1 MRYKIWKK
9 IFLQCTFFT
18 FLSCFTAHSQHTHY
32 VKAIWEWKHDAE
44 RFLWGRKKSFLIV
57 RRQRE
62 RASFETCL
70 LLLFAQLS
78 LGFCFFPWLLKRRV
92 YIEIICRI
100 NRFLCRNSF
109 YFAKNSMSERACT
122 NSLEY
127 SLYLIESKINI
138 FSRSGFILASY
149 EASDCHYAY
158 TIHSLMRELYRF
170 FILISFPASNLFIFS
185 HQGHS
190 FSFSHDFYV
199 LQYFLSSFCM
209 KIKLI
214 FFALS
219 LYYLLVELFYNFLS
233 VQTHTISLFS
243 LSLSL
248 SFFPFL
254 AHHHNTPA
262 CLI

>member
-44 RFLWGRKKSFLIV
+44 RFLWGRKKKFSYCKTT
-57 RRQRE
+57 E
-62 RASFETCL
+62 RKSVIRDMFIIIICTAVNGI
-70 LLLFAQLS
+70 LFFS
-78 LGFCFFPWLLKRRV
+78 SWLLKRRV

-214 FFALS
+214 FSFIF
-219 LYYLLVELFYNFLS
+219 V
-233 VQTHTISLFS
+233 
-243 LSLSL
+243 L
-248 SFFPFL
+248 SFSGAFL
-254 AHHHNTPA
+254 
-262 CLI
+262 